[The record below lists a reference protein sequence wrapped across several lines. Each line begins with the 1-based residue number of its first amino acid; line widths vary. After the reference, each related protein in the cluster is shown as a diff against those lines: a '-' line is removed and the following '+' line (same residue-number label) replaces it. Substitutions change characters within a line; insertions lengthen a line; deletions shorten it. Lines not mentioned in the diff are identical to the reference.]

1 MRRKRMVW
9 LIAALGVLVVVI
21 VLATLLPF
29 TKWLPAPF
37 RVVSPPPFL
46 AARDRNARWQQD
58 LGFLAK
64 ELPRLHVNA
73 FHTTSKN
80 DFEMRVAELDT
91 AIPTLTDHQ
100 VVLRL
105 MELVAQVGDGHTSLN
120 FTSFYQG
127 EEPWRLYP
135 LSVAWLEGAW
145 YVMGAEEANA
155 QLLGAQLVAIDNVPV
170 DEVFGRIAPLL
181 AADNDMQRV
190 NTGGTLMVTAE
201 VLTALGITEGEAN
214 ATFSLRL
221 VDGTQIEIVLLAV
234 APAMLQLQSL
244 QSLLPPGELPL
255 AQRNPERWY
264 WFETLP
270 EANALYFQYDVCAEM
285 QDLPF
290 ADFTRS
296 LFETVDSE
304 GLDRIVIDLRNN
316 GGGNSAVLHP
326 FLEGLAERPD
336 LDVFVLIGRRTFS
349 SALMNAIELDQEAN
363 ATLVGEPTGGR
374 PNHYGE
380 VRSFALPNSQ
390 LKISYS
396 TKFFRELPDSDP
408 PSLQPE
414 IAAPPTLANQLA
426 GHDAA
431 LAAALAQ

>member
-1 MRRKRMVW
+1 
-9 LIAALGVLVVVI
+9 
-21 VLATLLPF
+21 
-29 TKWLPAPF
+29 
-37 RVVSPPPFL
+37 
-46 AARDRNARWQQD
+46 
-58 LGFLAK
+58 
-64 ELPRLHVNA
+64 
-73 FHTTSKN
+73 
-80 DFEMRVAELDT
+80 
-91 AIPTLTDHQ
+91 
-100 VVLRL
+100 
-105 MELVAQVGDGHTSLN
+105 
-120 FTSFYQG
+120 
-127 EEPWRLYP
+127 
-135 LSVAWLEGAW
+135 
-145 YVMGAEEANA
+145 
-155 QLLGAQLVAIDNVPV
+155 
-170 DEVFGRIAPLL
+170 
-181 AADNDMQRV
+181 
-190 NTGGTLMVTAE
+190 
-201 VLTALGITEGEAN
+201 
-214 ATFSLRL
+214 
-221 VDGTQIEIVLLAV
+221 
-234 APAMLQLQSL
+234 MLQLQSL